1 MLTKIFLIIPL
12 LLLSAC
18 DITGLERTRDN
29 RSSSV
34 TVNESR
40 GEHLYLDND
49 GWSWLVDRYGSVI
62 DGPFDIGNQQP
73 VGTPL
78 PSEPNPPP
86 PTLDHPKEN
95 L

>member
-1 MLTKIFLIIPL
+1 MKMMLMFMTVATLMG
-12 LLLSAC
+12 C
-18 DITGLERTRDN
+18 DITAIHRTRDN

-49 GWSWLVDRYGSVI
+49 GWSWLVDRYGNVI

-73 VGTPL
+73 VVTPL

-86 PTLDHPKEN
+86 PTLEN
-95 L
+95 P